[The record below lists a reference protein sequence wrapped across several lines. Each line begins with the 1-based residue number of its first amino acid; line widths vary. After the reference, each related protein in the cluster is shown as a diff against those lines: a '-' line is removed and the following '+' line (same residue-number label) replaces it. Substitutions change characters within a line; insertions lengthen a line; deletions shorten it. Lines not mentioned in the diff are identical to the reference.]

1 MKTIMSAILLGG
13 CLLFVGASTAQ
24 TPEDSPT
31 YEEIEYQ
38 AINDCHRRTALKVDR
53 KIIKKII
60 ATERKYNLP
69 ASLRGMLLASAC
81 SESGYNPKAL
91 GDWRTRT
98 RRGRKV
104 RVAKAVGLYQM
115 WPWWETSYKV
125 DRTTIV
131 PATEAYMKHIVRQLK
146 KIKCKWRTPHRRWV
160 AAWVTAI
167 RAPSKSGR
175 CDQKPK
181 HLRTLKRWH
190 RAIRKNNSRSTC
202 GC

>member
-115 WPWWETSYKV
+115 WPWWESKRHGYGINRRDPIT
-125 DRTTIV
+125 
-131 PATEAYMKHIVRQLK
+131 AAHAYIKHIKRQLK
-146 KIKCKWRTPHRRWV
+146 SVKRKCKFR
-160 AAWVTAI
+160 
-167 RAPSKSGR
+167 SEK
-175 CDQKPK
+175 
-181 HLRTLKRWH
+181 KRW
-190 RAIRKNNSRSTC
+190 I
-202 GC
+202 